1 MDREIQQL
9 KEDRDRY
16 RSEFER
22 NQLLLNQANKRLAEN
37 IQYNDDYS
45 SSQRMTTNSSYNVK
59 TSNVVTSKTIDPNY
73 RGEAFGK

>member
-37 IQYNDDYS
+37 IQYNDDYG